1 MASTNCTGF
10 AKGSYPSMIMGQ
22 NREHIGLYFSSEEPP
37 SGDEWLRSDLSDLSD
52 LSDSSDL
59 SDLSSP
65 SAIINLACDANRR
78 CHRTCVARRDSGD
91 RGKES
96 RQKCKNPGGTRASK
110 HFLNING
117 EDRTRTIAKYY
128 RNSKVLPLGGADS
141 GAVVVTPE
149 DFTSSTS
156 VLMDS
161 DLTAIIEAW
170 PTLDT
175 SVRESILEMICRC
188 S

>member
-1 MASTNCTGF
+1 MFSLEKRGF
-10 AKGSYPSMIMGQ
+10 
-22 NREHIGLYFSSEEPP
+22 
-37 SGDEWLRSDLSDLSD
+37 GD
-52 LSDSSDL
+52 
-59 SDLSSP
+59 
-65 SAIINLACDANRR
+65 
-78 CHRTCVARRDSGD
+78 DSGD
-91 RGKES
+91 SLDDSPRSKAAHKTTQHLQAWTCMDRQESQRNWPNMRKTLGK
-96 RQKCKNPGGTRASK
+96 PGFFS
-110 HFLNING
+110 G

>member
-1 MASTNCTGF
+1 MDVQESQSNWPEMRKTLGKPGF
-10 AKGSYPSMIMGQ
+10 CS
-22 NREHIGLYFSSEEPP
+22 
-37 SGDEWLRSDLSDLSD
+37 
-52 LSDSSDL
+52 
-59 SDLSSP
+59 
-65 SAIINLACDANRR
+65 
-78 CHRTCVARRDSGD
+78 
-91 RGKES
+91 
-96 RQKCKNPGGTRASK
+96 
-110 HFLNING
+110 G

>member
-1 MASTNCTGF
+1 MHGRTG
-10 AKGSYPSMIMGQ
+10 KPKQ
-22 NREHIGLYFSSEEPP
+22 
-37 SGDEWLRSDLSDLSD
+37 
-52 LSDSSDL
+52 
-59 SDLSSP
+59 
-65 SAIINLACDANRR
+65 LARNA
-78 CHRTCVARRDSGD
+78 
-91 RGKES
+91 
-96 RQKCKNPGGTRASK
+96 KNPGKTRVLQHGLQKTS
-110 HFLNING
+110 G

-175 SVRESILEMICRC
+175 SVRKSILEMICRC

>member
-1 MASTNCTGF
+1 MFSLEKRGF
-10 AKGSYPSMIMGQ
+10 
-22 NREHIGLYFSSEEPP
+22 
-37 SGDEWLRSDLSDLSD
+37 GD
-52 LSDSSDL
+52 
-59 SDLSSP
+59 
-65 SAIINLACDANRR
+65 
-78 CHRTCVARRDSGD
+78 DSGD
-91 RGKES
+91 SLDDSPRSKAAHKTTQYLQAWTCMDRQESQSTWPNMRKTLGK
-96 RQKCKNPGGTRASK
+96 PGFFS
-110 HFLNING
+110 G

>member
-1 MASTNCTGF
+1 MFSLEKRGF
-10 AKGSYPSMIMGQ
+10 
-22 NREHIGLYFSSEEPP
+22 
-37 SGDEWLRSDLSDLSD
+37 GD
-52 LSDSSDL
+52 
-59 SDLSSP
+59 
-65 SAIINLACDANRR
+65 
-78 CHRTCVARRDSGD
+78 DSGD
-91 RGKES
+91 SLDDSPGAKAAHKTTQHLQAWTCMDRQESQRNWPNMRKTLGK
-96 RQKCKNPGGTRASK
+96 PGFFS
-110 HFLNING
+110 G

>member
-1 MASTNCTGF
+1 MDRQESQSNWPNMRKTLAKPGF
-10 AKGSYPSMIMGQ
+10 
-22 NREHIGLYFSSEEPP
+22 
-37 SGDEWLRSDLSDLSD
+37 LS
-52 LSDSSDL
+52 
-59 SDLSSP
+59 
-65 SAIINLACDANRR
+65 
-78 CHRTCVARRDSGD
+78 
-91 RGKES
+91 
-96 RQKCKNPGGTRASK
+96 
-110 HFLNING
+110 G

>member
-1 MASTNCTGF
+1 MHRVAWALQK
-10 AKGSYPSMIMGQ
+10 AKGT
-22 NREHIGLYFSSEEPP
+22 
-37 SGDEWLRSDLSDLSD
+37 
-52 LSDSSDL
+52 
-59 SDLSSP
+59 SP
-65 SAIINLACDANRR
+65 
-78 CHRTCVARRDSGD
+78 
-91 RGKES
+91 
-96 RQKCKNPGGTRASK
+96 KCEKPWKNQGFTS
-110 HFLNING
+110 G